1 MLICHILASTLTSLN
16 LKVMLL
22 CRLIAPMS
30 PNNDTSETT
39 KMVLCHTSV
48 GLVLWKREKD
58 NEMQKVELE
67 S

>member
-1 MLICHILASTLTSLN
+1 MSYPCLHAYFFEFESN
-16 LKVMLL
+16 
-22 CRLIAPMS
+22 APVS
-30 PNNDTSETT
+30 PNNDTSKTT

-48 GLVLWKREKD
+48 GSVLWKREKD